1 MTQDNDPEAD
11 FWLHVGNAQDAI
23 EEFNN
28 FDPDGSEAGNTKLF
42 QLVGETRE
50 AAVTLIE
57 YISEHKDQLLVKLKG
72 AA

>member
-11 FWLHVGNAQDAI
+11 FWLHVGNAQASI

-28 FDPDGSEAGNTKLF
+28 FDPNGTDEGRAKLMKIAGECN
-42 QLVGETRE
+42 E

-57 YISEHKDQLLVKLKG
+57 YIAEHKDQLLEKLKG
-72 AA
+72 AE